1 MKLKRFKQRDP
12 KKIGITIFTEIC
24 VLLIAGVFFYTS
36 FAYLKILMQMEQRI
50 ITAEV

>member
-1 MKLKRFKQRDP
+1 MKLKKYKQKDP
-12 KKIGITIFTEIC
+12 GKIGVTIFTMIC
-24 VLLIAGVFFYTS
+24 ILLITGVFFYTS

>member
-1 MKLKRFKQRDP
+1 MKLKNIKKDFK
-12 KKIGITIFTEIC
+12 KITIFTGIC